1 MPDSDFLPSVPA
13 EGSDDVRGI
22 LKNVPHNFTMS
33 PGYPPRNVWEG
44 DSRDS
49 VYGNR
54 RFNPL

>member
-1 MPDSDFLPSVPA
+1 MSA

-22 LKNVPHNFTMS
+22 SKNVPHNFTMS
-33 PGYPPRNVWEG
+33 PAYPPRNVREG
-44 DSRDS
+44 ESRDS